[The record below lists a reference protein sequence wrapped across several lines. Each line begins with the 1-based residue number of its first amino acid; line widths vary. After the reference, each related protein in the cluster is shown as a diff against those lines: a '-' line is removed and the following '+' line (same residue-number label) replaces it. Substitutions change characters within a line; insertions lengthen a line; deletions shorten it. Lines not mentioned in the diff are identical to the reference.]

1 MKAKINVL
9 EQLRLENQI
18 CFSLYSSTLR
28 LMKLY
33 RPLLKKIG
41 LTYPQYLAMLVLWEH
56 KIVSVSELGSRLQ
69 LDSGTLTPMLKRM
82 EKMSLVMRMRNADDE
97 RVVEITLT
105 KQGKDLKEKAKS
117 IPETIFCLSGIS
129 KSELFPL
136 KRSLDRLAT

>member
-1 MKAKINVL
+1 
-9 EQLRLENQI
+9 
-18 CFSLYSSTLR
+18 
-28 LMKLY
+28 
-33 RPLLKKIG
+33 
-41 LTYPQYLAMLVLWEH
+41 
-56 KIVSVSELGSRLQ
+56 
-69 LDSGTLTPMLKRM
+69 M